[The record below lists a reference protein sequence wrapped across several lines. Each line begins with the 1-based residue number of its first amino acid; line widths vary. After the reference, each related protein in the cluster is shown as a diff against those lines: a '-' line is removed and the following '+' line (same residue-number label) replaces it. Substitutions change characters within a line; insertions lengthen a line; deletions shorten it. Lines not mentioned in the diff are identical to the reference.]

1 MTSTLPGSS
10 NFLKPVRQSKA
21 DVSAQ
26 QAKVAERR
34 RLRAEQQA
42 QLRSL
47 ENKRDQ
53 WRAASARYYERH
65 PEMKE
70 KKRLKMAEKWCV
82 ASTRGQTQAHTLML
96 RAAKKLARRRWDP
109 PPAAECRRL
118 EQKLGDFSEVLDL
131 NLSPDGDRFL
141 PTHDDVLEMFIESIY
156 EPLQHCTTLSET
168 AAAKSLLILH
178 RQTDLSPATKIT
190 RGAGDIWPD
199 YDSRRVLN
207 QDPHFSSSE
216 EGEV

>member
-21 DVSAQ
+21 DASAQ
-26 QAKVAERR
+26 QAKVAECR

-70 KKRLKMAEKWCV
+70 KKHLKMAEK
-82 ASTRGQTQAHTLML
+82 

-109 PPAAECRRL
+109 PPAAERRRL

-156 EPLQHCTTLSET
+156 EPSQRYVYPERTL
-168 AAAKSLLILH
+168 
-178 RQTDLSPATKIT
+178 D
-190 RGAGDIWPD
+190 
-199 YDSRRVLN
+199 
-207 QDPHFSSSE
+207 
-216 EGEV
+216 

>member
-21 DVSAQ
+21 DASAQ
-26 QAKVAERR
+26 QAKVAEHR

-70 KKRLKMAEKWCV
+70 KKRLKMAEK
-82 ASTRGQTQAHTLML
+82 
-96 RAAKKLARRRWDP
+96 RAAKKTGLAAMGPTPSGR
-109 PPAAECRRL
+109 A
-118 EQKLGDFSEVLDL
+118 QKKLGDFSEVLDL

-141 PTHDDVLEMFIESIY
+141 PTHECVFRWDRVSTNNYVPSDVLEMFIESIY
-156 EPLQHCTTLSET
+156 EPSQRYVYPERTL
-168 AAAKSLLILH
+168 
-178 RQTDLSPATKIT
+178 D
-190 RGAGDIWPD
+190 
-199 YDSRRVLN
+199 
-207 QDPHFSSSE
+207 
-216 EGEV
+216 